1 MSASASLFGLACVSF
16 SLLARPVSAQDAE
29 RVFKHAGPVYAVA
42 FSPGG
47 KLLAAAGEGADK
59 TGEVTLWD
67 TATGK
72 RRARWSGHKSSVTRV
87 SFASG
92 GKILAASSRDQ
103 LILWDVTAGKLRLK
117 KPGVHFL
124 GRHGLAA
131 WDFSPLSG
139 VTGSGLLQRWDLARK
154 KPARSWRSAAGNA
167 HWPTVSADGEQLAV
181 LVGDKEWRAVILN
194 VSTLTERVSFPLHDF
209 SQAHAL
215 AISPNNQI
223 MALGTGGDV
232 TLWNLSS
239 GKLRAVLARA
249 TEDDGE
255 ADV

>member
-1 MSASASLFGLACVSF
+1 LVCVSV
-16 SLLARPVSAQDAE
+16 SLLAQPVSAQEAE
-29 RVFKHAGPVYAVA
+29 RVFEHAGPVCAVA

-72 RRARWSGHKSSVTRV
+72 RRARWSGHKSPVTRV

-92 GKILAASSRDQ
+92 GKILAASSTDQ
-103 LILWDVTAGKLRLK
+103 LTLWDVTTGKLQLK

-124 GRHGLAA
+124 GRHGIAA

-139 VTGSGLLQRWDLARK
+139 VSSSDLLQRWDLAKK
-154 KPARSWRSAAGNA
+154 KPARTWRSAAGNA
-167 HWPTVSADGEQLAV
+167 YWPTVSADGQQMAL
-181 LVGDKEWRAVILN
+181 LVGDRGWKAVILN
-194 VSTLTERVSFPLHDF
+194 MSTLTERVSFPLHGF
-209 SQAHAL
+209 GEAHAL

-223 MALGTGGDV
+223 LALGTGGDV
-232 TLWNLSS
+232 TLWNLPS

-249 TEDDGE
+249 SDKDGE